1 MTPLNDLIVYEQ
13 TGQKHTT
20 NHTK

>member
-13 TGQKHTT
+13 TAKTH
-20 NHTK
+20 HKSH